1 MRLVIVVLAVALLQ
15 LPQAAPPPSDQ
26 LYARFSAYLDALR
39 IQGRMPGLAAAI
51 VGDTDILWEGA
62 YGQSNVEQSIAMS
75 PDTAFHFDAL
85 TQVFTAAM
93 TLRCVEEGKLSL
105 EDPVSKFE
113 QDVPDGNATIRQV
126 LSHTSG
132 VPGQLIYAYRLE
144 RFDPLK
150 SAVRACTGDSFRETL
165 SNLLDRLAM
174 IDSVPGPDVVTLVP
188 PAEGVPTPETAA
200 RYLGVLS
207 RLTGSYATSFDGS
220 VARSIHPD
228 TTLTPTAGLIST
240 ARDYAKFDVALKGG
254 FILLPE
260 TLAAAWQ
267 APIGGTGQPLPHGL
281 GWFVQTYNGEPVV
294 WQFGMSENASSS
306 LVIMLPL
313 RRLTLVLLANSDGL
327 VKPFALSAGDVT
339 TSPFA
344 RVFLGLLI
352 P

>member
-1 MRLVIVVLAVALLQ
+1 MRLVTVVLAVALLQ
-15 LPQAAPPPSDQ
+15 LPQAAPSPSDQ

-39 IQGRMPGLAAAI
+39 IQGHMPGLAAAI
-51 VGDTDILWEGA
+51 VGDTDILWEGV
-62 YGQSNVEQSIAMS
+62 YGQSSIEQSTPMA
-75 PDTAFHFDAL
+75 PDTPFHFDGL

-126 LSHTSG
+126 LTHTSG
-132 VPGQLIYAYRLE
+132 VPGQLVYAYRPE
-144 RFDPLK
+144 RLDPLK
-150 SAVRACTGDSFRETL
+150 SAVRTCTGDSFRETL

-200 RYLGVLS
+200 RYLGVLA
-207 RLTGSYATSFDGS
+207 RLTKSYQTNFDGGAS
-220 VARSIHPD
+220 LTVHPD

-267 APIGGTGQPLPHGL
+267 PPLGPTGKSLPHAL
-281 GWFVQTYNGEPVV
+281 GWFVQSYNGEPVV
-294 WQFGMSENASSS
+294 WQFGMRENASSS

-313 RRLTLVLLANSDGL
+313 RRLTLVLLSNGDGL
-327 VKPFALSAGDVT
+327 VKPFDLSTGDVT